1 MKDSDPENLVKH
13 LVEYLNQK
21 DIAFIE
27 LMETFS
33 LEGKDAANKKAFFE
47 GKSYTSFR
55 QAFKRSFKNTWI
67 ANHGLTQETA
77 NQTLE
82 KGEADLVSFGQLY
95 VANDDLVHKFRNN
108 QTPNKIQ
115 NADLKQLTTYLY
127 GEGPLGYTDLSVYEP
142 KKK

>member
-1 MKDSDPENLVKH
+1 MRDGVNQRTDEYGGSYENRFRLASEVLDQLISVYGASRVGIKLSPVNDYNGMKDSDPENLVKH

-77 NQTLE
+77 N
-82 KGEADLVSFGQLY
+82 
-95 VANDDLVHKFRNN
+95 
-108 QTPNKIQ
+108 
-115 NADLKQLTTYLY
+115 
-127 GEGPLGYTDLSVYEP
+127 
-142 KKK
+142 